1 MPRGFFCVLLRNSMP
16 HLHWPPI
23 WNQAFSPV
31 HPENEEYWRIDAVR
45 KMDIAVRV
53 AAELKG
59 QGPPIFPPKTGPA
72 MAPLGGRSWGRRKK
86 ADPPTSCRSIPVLE
100 IAEPGNG

>member
-59 QGPPIFPPKTGPA
+59 QGRPIFPPTTGPA
-72 MAPLGGRSWGRRKK
+72 MRLGGAILGKT
-86 ADPPTSCRSIPVLE
+86 DTSLLPKLCSCN
-100 IAEPGNG
+100 PGT